1 LGDSP
6 YFLGRSLLLLLS
18 AFLGVASGKTR
29 SALWVWLLPT
39 IILMSNVFGAGCA
52 DRHLNVVNETQT
64 NAQIAA
70 RYFPTTKTSNWP
82 DSAVDKNS

>member
-1 LGDSP
+1 M
-6 YFLGRSLLLLLS
+6 GRSLLLLLS
-18 AFLGVASGKTR
+18 AFWESRLENSLGPLGMAV
-29 SALWVWLLPT
+29 PT
-39 IILMSNVFGAGCA
+39 IILMSNVFEVGCA